1 MLSTSTDLTPEQL
14 TIASCLRNP
23 DVVSLVRSKVDPA
36 DFTHPRD
43 EYVYEAILELHK
55 NGSPIEPFTVT
66 DMAIQKGALGLKRA
80 DLISWMGQVSSGH
93 SATYYAEE
101 VRQAATTRR
110 LNALTQRSQQEIND
124 PQVQTCHA
132 MQRMMDGLEEIRD
145 NSISSGLLAKSLGE
159 ILSTPDSPQDWIIP
173 NLLEKGDRL
182 IVTGQEGMG
191 KTLWLRQLGITAAAG
206 IHPTTWERL
215 DKPAKVLYVDV
226 ENSEKQWRRETKHI
240 AALSAEKGLEPP
252 HENIHVHCG
261 GRMNLTRD
269 RDLGL
274 VHKLVDEHDPDILF
288 IGPIYRL
295 APSVNNDEEASPLIA
310 ALDTLRDR
318 GLAMLMEAHIPK
330 AQDTNGKRNLAPRG
344 SSALMG
350 WPEFGLGLAA
360 SDDKFGADVIPWRGH
375 RDKNREWPTKL
386 WTGTRNSY
394 PWVPDNVA
402 DRTRQHH
409 YLENNGGF

>member
-1 MLSTSTDLTPEQL
+1 MLTTETTPEQL
-14 TIASCLRNP
+14 VIGACLLTPNAI
-23 DVVSLVRSKVDPA
+23 SFAKSKVDPE
-36 DFTHPRD
+36 DFAHPRD
-43 EYVYEAILELHK
+43 QYVYESILELH
-55 NGSPIEPFTVT
+55 NEGAPVEPFTVHQR
-66 DMAIQKGALGLKRA
+66 AVANGALGLNAA
-80 DLISWMGQVSSGH
+80 DLHVWMHNVGSGYTVGH
-93 SATYYAEE
+93 YAEE
-101 VRQAATTRR
+101 VRQQATTRR
-110 LNALTQRSQQEIND
+110 LNALTQRFRQEVND
-124 PQVQTCHA
+124 PQMQTSDA
-132 MQRMMDGLEEIRD
+132 MQRMMHSLEEIRD
-145 NSISSGLLAKSLGE
+145 NTISSGLSAKTLGE
-159 ILSTPDSPQDWIIP
+159 ILATPDLPEDWIIP

-191 KTLWLRQLGITAAAG
+191 KTLWLRQFGITAASG
-206 IHPTTWERL
+206 IHPTTWEPL
-215 DKPAKVLYVDV
+215 DRAVKILYVDV
-226 ENSEKQWRRETKHI
+226 ENSEKQWRRETQHI
-240 AALSAEKGLEPP
+240 AQLSADKGLEPP

-330 AQDTNGKRNLAPRG
+330 SQDTNGKRNLAPRG
-344 SSALMG
+344 SAALMG

-375 RDKNREWPTKL
+375 RDKNRLWPTKL

-402 DRTRQHH
+402 DRTRQH
-409 YLENNGGF
+409 YYQPDDGGF